1 MQSTK
6 ILLGFA
12 MPAVFLV
19 LNLLPLVGSS
29 QEHGK
34 TDTIHPRYTH
44 KNHETTSD
52 LLFEIKLHGFLLW
65 ASVGLLTPVGILLM
79 RMSNRKD
86 SRRKRI
92 MFYIHAIIQSL
103 SVFLATAGAVLSI
116 RYFDNSFNNYH
127 QRIGLALY
135 GVICFQA
142 LIGILRPNRGRKG
155 RSIWFIFHWLLGI
168 TVSMLGVVNV
178 YTGLQSY
185 HRKTSK
191 SVRVWTIVFTAQI
204 SLIIFFYLLQEKW
217 HYIKK
222 QGVSLCNE
230 AVQPTDQE
238 TSPRFNLKETSPQP
252 C

>member
-1 MQSTK
+1 MQPTK
-6 ILLGFA
+6 KLVGFA
-12 MPAVFLV
+12 MPTGFVV
-19 LNLLPLVGSS
+19 LNLLLLVGSS

-44 KNHETTSD
+44 KNHE
-52 LLFEIKLHGFLLW
+52 
-65 ASVGLLTPVGILLM
+65 
-79 RMSNRKD
+79 
-86 SRRKRI
+86 
-92 MFYIHAIIQSL
+92 SL
-103 SVFLATAGAVLSI
+103 SVLLATAGAVLSI

-135 GVICFQA
+135 GVIWFQA

-168 TVSMLGVVNV
+168 TASILGVVNV

-191 SVRVWTIVFTAQI
+191 SERVWTIVFTVQI

-238 TSPRFNLKETSPQP
+238 MSPRFNLKETPPQP
-252 C
+252 S